1 MKKIQLK
8 KQKKTID
15 RQLFFLTLA
24 LVSLGLIAI
33 ADASAPQAI
42 NVFNDRFYFFK
53 QQVVAAVV
61 GFVLLVVAS
70 RIPYRFWEKIAL
82 PFFVFTLILL
92 VAVLVPGIG
101 TKSLGARRWI
111 ILDPI
116 PSFQPSE
123 LIKLSLAF
131 YMAKLATTNKGLL
144 AYIIPL
150 VIVGLLIMLQPDLGT
165 LIIISAIGMAQI
177 FIAGVSIMH
186 FVGALIAGG
195 AISMLLI
202 WTSDYRR
209 DRLMTFIQQS
219 QDPLGKSYH
228 IRQILLAL
236 GLGGV
241 FGVGLGESRQKY
253 LFLPEAA
260 TDSIFAIIAEEVG
273 FIGSTAIII
282 VLLFFIARAF
292 KISRNAPDIFSKV
305 LATGITVWIGA
316 QILLNIG
323 SMLALVP
330 LTGVP
335 LPFFSYGGTSLVTI
349 MFAIGILLGISRH
362 ENETKEKRKAAKVK
376 LK

>member
-15 RQLFFLTLA
+15 RQLFFLTVA

-53 QQVVAAVV
+53 QQAIAVVV
-61 GFVLLVVAS
+61 GFIALVIAS

-92 VAVLVPGIG
+92 IAVLIPSIG

-123 LIKLSLAF
+123 LVKLSLAF
-131 YMAKLATTNKGLL
+131 YMAKLATTKKGLL
-144 AYIIPL
+144 AYIIPI
-150 VIVGLLIMLQPDLGT
+150 VIVGILIMMQPDLGT

-177 FIAGVSIMH
+177 FVAGVNIFH
-186 FVGALIAGG
+186 FAGALVAGG
-195 AISMLLI
+195 FISLLLI
-202 WTSDYRR
+202 ITSDYRR

-236 GLGGV
+236 GLGGM

-273 FIGSTAIII
+273 FIGSTAVII
-282 VLLFFIARAF
+282 VLLFFVARAF
-292 KISRNAPDIFSKV
+292 KISRNAPDTFSKV

-349 MFAIGILLGISRH
+349 MFAIGILLGISRY
-362 ENETKEKRKAAKVK
+362 ENETKKKRKIAKVR

>member
-1 MKKIQLK
+1 MKNIQLK
-8 KQKKTID
+8 KQKKTVD
-15 RQLFFLTLA
+15 RQLFFLTIA
-24 LVSLGLIAI
+24 LVSLGLIAV

-42 NVFNDRFYFFK
+42 NIFNDRFYFVK
-53 QQVVAAVV
+53 QQIIAAVV
-61 GFVLLVVAS
+61 GFVALVIAS
-70 RIPYRFWEKIAL
+70 RIPYKFWERIAL
-82 PFFVFTLILL
+82 PFFIFTLILL
-92 VAVLVPGIG
+92 IAVLIPGIG

-111 ILDPI
+111 ILYPV

-131 YMAKLATTNKGLL
+131 YMAKLATTNKGFL

-150 VIVGLLIMLQPDLGT
+150 VIVGVLIMMQPDLGT
-165 LIIISAIGMAQI
+165 LIIITSIGMAQI
-177 FIAGVSIMH
+177 FVAGVSIMH
-186 FVGALIAGG
+186 FIGALVAGG
-195 AISMLLI
+195 AISILLI
-202 WTSDYRR
+202 MTSDYRR
-209 DRLMTFIQQS
+209 DRFMTFIQQS

-236 GLGGV
+236 GLGGM

-292 KISRNAPDIFSKV
+292 KISRNAPDTFSKV
-305 LATGITVWIGA
+305 LATGITVWIGS

-323 SMLALVP
+323 SILALVP

-349 MFAIGILLGISRH
+349 MFAIGILLGISKY
-362 ENETKEKRKAAKVK
+362 ENENKSKRKAAKVK